1 MPNGNLSDY
10 CIQAAFSTE
19 EAANKYLVELA
30 KINHDSPKIEKWEL
44 DSYQGAIARPV
55 WIAYINPKTG
65 EIKEGSQRFDWGK
78 PTDVSPIRLYDIVE
92 EFYKTEYSNIWLNRI
107 FEKFAEGKTIQDCSG
122 DLIRTCK
129 KFKI

>member
-1 MPNGNLSDY
+1 MNEK
-10 CIQAAFSTE
+10 IKSTE
-19 EAANKYLVELA
+19 FETYLKGVIFYCYLEYET
-30 KINHDSPKIEKWEL
+30 PM
-44 DSYQGAIARPV
+44 V
-55 WIAYINPKTG
+55 T
-65 EIKEGSQRFDWGK
+65 
-78 PTDVSPIRLYDIVE
+78 VE